1 MNNFWPWYIKKKWP
15 ETCLTYAI
23 QTRLNIIRGIVLLT
37 NEAIFSCKACFF
49 VIGITEVLL
58 TEN

>member
-1 MNNFWPWYIKKKWP
+1 MWP

-23 QTRLNIIRGIVLLT
+23 QKRLNIIRGIVLLT